1 MIYPDLDNN
10 LLGGPR
16 SLSVLRTKRKRLDS
30 TAAAAKRKKA
40 YAGAAKQAIVA
51 ASHLSFPGIGGV
63 RAEGKG
69 YVWIPV
75 NYLVVR

>member
-1 MIYPDLDNN
+1 MNYPDLDNN

-40 YAGAAKQAIVA
+40 YAGAAKQATLWPLRTFHFPASA
-51 ASHLSFPGIGGV
+51 AFAPKA
-63 RAEGKG
+63 RATSGF
-69 YVWIPV
+69 
-75 NYLVVR
+75 R